1 MNSNNNHKGRAMR
14 IAHNLLL
21 TLFSFSIACLSV
33 ACGGEEDDTTPSYA
47 DVNGFAPADDDNSP
61 TAQLRRDFY
70 NQTGSYLLFK
80 DTLITRT
87 SDGRS
92 ELLDITYFI
101 MGSIDWQSD
110 YEYTYEYIED
120 IEQQRKAAEYVQKYL
135 ISRLGKNTPYS
146 FFLVNDLHYDYHGR
160 LWQRDKV
167 LGLRSYVISMGGGEA
182 YEVIVGGAPL
192 NQEIEAFLRDIDFP
206 ITVGYG
212 TTECAPLI
220 SYSDYHDFVSGS
232 CGTAVDH
239 MEVKILSNNPHTVA
253 GEIVT
258 RGTNVMLGYYKN
270 EKATQ
275 KALDTEGWYH
285 TGDLGTLSYDGHLF
299 IRGRLKNML
308 LGANGQNIYPEEIED
323 KLSSMTMVSECI
335 VVQRGDNLSALV
347 YPDMDE
353 VKEMGFTDDDLQ
365 GVMEQNRQ
373 QLNEIL
379 PPYSRIQTI
388 ELRMEEFEKTPK
400 KSIKRYLYK

>member
-1 MNSNNNHKGRAMR
+1 MNSNNNQKGRAMR

-47 DVNGFAPADDDNSP
+47 DINGFAPADDDNSP

-110 YEYTYEYIED
+110 YDYTYEYIED

-160 LWQRDKV
+160 LRQRDKV

-182 YEVIVGGAPL
+182 YEDPETYFGDMIVDIVKNSISRVPEEL
-192 NQEIEAFLRDIDFP
+192 MNQFYAFSKDYYGNDIDGEL
-206 ITVGYG
+206 T
-212 TTECAPLI
+212 
-220 SYSDYHDFVSGS
+220 DQ
-232 CGTAVDH
+232 
-239 MEVKILSNNPHTVA
+239 EV
-253 GEIVT
+253 
-258 RGTNVMLGYYKN
+258 
-270 EKATQ
+270 
-275 KALDTEGWYH
+275 W
-285 TGDLGTLSYDGHLF
+285 DLGMFY
-299 IRGRLKNML
+299 
-308 LGANGQNIYPEEIED
+308 YIED
-323 KLSSMTMVSECI
+323 DRWGNYFYYESTDLSLWLEAVLTMSP
-335 VVQRGDNLSALV
+335 S
-347 YPDMDE
+347 
-353 VKEMGFTDDDLQ
+353 
-365 GVMEQNRQ
+365 
-373 QLNEIL
+373 
-379 PPYSRIQTI
+379 
-388 ELRMEEFEKTPK
+388 EFEAEYGSSSVMMEKYALLRQ
-400 KSIKRYLYK
+400 IILDQGFEI